1 MVWKWTLLIFLSLSS
16 LLVGAILPTLAYFP
30 PSTPSPSV
38 VFKYKVTDED
48 KVLTDDAE
56 HMWYSETEEGSI
68 IIDLG
73 GVMPIN
79 TVELG
84 L

>member
-1 MVWKWTLLIFLSLSS
+1 MVSKS
-16 LLVGAILPTLAYFP
+16 
-30 PSTPSPSV
+30 
-38 VFKYKVTDED
+38 KVTDED

-56 HMWYSETEEGSI
+56 HMWYSETEGGQV
-68 IIDLG
+68 IIDLSG
-73 GVMPIN
+73 IMPIN

>member
-1 MVWKWTLLIFLSLSS
+1 MVSKS
-16 LLVGAILPTLAYFP
+16 
-30 PSTPSPSV
+30 
-38 VFKYKVTDED
+38 KVTDED
-48 KVLTDDAE
+48 KVLNDDAE
-56 HMWYSETEEGSI
+56 LMWYSETEGGMLT
-68 IIDLG
+68 IDLG